1 VGGDLSD
8 SWRKEATDRLLAVG
22 PGVIGVG
29 TVRNMDVPVVV
40 EIADAEPAHDRKA
53 WNQVNECSVEAV
65 RSDRRGWLH
74 GLFPRCRS
82 D

>member
-1 VGGDLSD
+1 MGGDLSD

-53 WNQVNECSVEAV
+53 WNQVNECSVEA
-65 RSDRRGWLH
+65 SSWLVARIISPMPL
-74 GLFPRCRS
+74 GLR
-82 D
+82 